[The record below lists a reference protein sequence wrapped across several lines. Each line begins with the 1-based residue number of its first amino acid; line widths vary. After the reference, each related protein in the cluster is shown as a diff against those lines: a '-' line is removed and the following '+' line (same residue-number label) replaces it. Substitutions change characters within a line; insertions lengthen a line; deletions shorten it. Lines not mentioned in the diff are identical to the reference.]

1 MSSIRPKSRFPS
13 IALVA
18 VLGSLFTAGGAT
30 ACDTMKADGGCAIV
44 KPCGCCRSL
53 ASDTPAHVVADSIT
67 ASRPGPLRDTSVCG
81 ASPTGGCFCDSERP
95 AAPEPRPGS
104 KSSDNRS
111 DPARDLGLFLSDLLP
126 SLVPPVRSTTP
137 TVGHLWRT
145 PLYLRTSRL
154 LI

>member
-1 MSSIRPKSRFPS
+1 MSSIRPKSRFPL

-30 ACDTMKADGGCAIV
+30 ACDTMKADSGCATV
-44 KPCGCCRSL
+44 KPCGCCKPL
-53 ASDTPAHVVADSIT
+53 ALDQPDHEVAGSIT
-67 ASRPGPLRDTSVCG
+67 TSRTVPLRGTPVCR
-81 ASPTGGCFCDSERP
+81 ASPTGGCVCDTERP

-111 DPARDLGLFLSDLLP
+111 APARDLGHFLSDLLP
-126 SLVPPVRSTTP
+126 SLVPPYRSTTP
-137 TVGHLWRT
+137 TVGHPWRT